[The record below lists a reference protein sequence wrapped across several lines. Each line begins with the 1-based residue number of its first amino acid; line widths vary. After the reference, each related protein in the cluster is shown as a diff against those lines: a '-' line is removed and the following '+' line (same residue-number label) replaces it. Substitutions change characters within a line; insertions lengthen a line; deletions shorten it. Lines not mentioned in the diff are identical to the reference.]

1 MQVIFHLPRGY
12 EAEITQAKADNI
24 YAEWIDSK
32 FGTMV
37 RELISEDF
45 NLAVDEGFFTVNFT
59 YEDDALSFLKT
70 FGGRAVS
77 ND

>member
-12 EAEITQAKADNI
+12 DAAIKQAKEDND

-32 FGTMV
+32 FGSKI

-45 NLAVDEGFFTVNFT
+45 NLAVDEGFFTVDFT
-59 YEDDALSFLKT
+59 YEDDALAFLKT
-70 FGGRAVS
+70 FGGRAV
-77 ND
+77 NE

>member
-12 EAEITQAKADNI
+12 DAAIKQAKEDNV

-32 FGTMV
+32 FGSKI

-45 NLAVDEGFFTVNFT
+45 NLAVDEGFFMVDFT
-59 YEDDALSFLKT
+59 YEDDALAFLKT
-70 FGGRAVS
+70 FGGRAV
-77 ND
+77 NE